1 MKKTYRTPL
10 LGYVKMRSVQLM
22 ELTATLSTSED
33 DKITSSD
40 GFGARD
46 GDEDFEDF

>member
-22 ELTATLSTSED
+22 DLSGTLDSSQE
-33 DKITSSD
+33 ITRSSD
-40 GFGARD
+40 FGARG
-46 GDEDFEDF
+46 GDEDFDDYE

>member
-22 ELTATLSTSED
+22 DLTTPLDRSVSIENEND
-33 DKITSSD
+33 
-40 GFGARD
+40 FGAH
-46 GDEDFEDF
+46 GSDEDFD